1 MTVFLWTKISARN
14 VFYSGL
20 QRAFKVYFILSG
32 KCDMKWQSMN
42 KEKKIGIVLIVFGIC
57 FPLMLLPFV
66 SGYEKDRGMVQNLFN
81 MGIMLNKEK
90 VVTIGETYPS
100 SLMRIIPRRLPY
112 RFVLASGIL
121 FIFMGILKI
130 DLSRRKDD
138 DQSP

>member
-14 VFYSGL
+14 VFCSGL

-42 KEKKIGIVLIVFGIC
+42 REKKIGIALIVFGIC
-57 FPLMLLPFV
+57 FPLMVLPFV
-66 SGYEKDRGMVQNLFN
+66 SGYEKDKDMVQNLFN
-81 MGIMLNKEK
+81 LSIILNKEK
-90 VVTIGETYPS
+90 VVTMGETLS
-100 SLMRIIPRRLPY
+100 SLIKIIPGRLPY

-130 DLSRRKDD
+130 YLSRRKDD